1 MATTTELPR
10 DVPAQGHFRATE
22 SFAKTGRTLPVLA
35 LTALLATGQMYT
47 PIPMFGP
54 MQETWGVGPGAM
66 TWIVSA
72 FAFGYAG
79 GFVLFGPMSDR
90 FGQRRVLIAGMLA
103 AGLVTLLTAFAPAIE
118 TALILRVLQGLA
130 VGSLPPALMAYLGT
144 RLQPRHRAVGITT
157 AVTGFLAATVVGQ
170 LAAQT
175 ANLYVGWQWVFIGSA
190 AAFGLLAIAL
200 GRIML
205 PDCPGSGAP
214 LRSSYAA
221 IPGVLRIGALL
232 PYLAAGAL
240 AMAAMVG
247 VYTGIE
253 LTGLVTGTGE
263 LLGLRASALPVML
276 ALPLIA
282 IPVARLARPAQMVL
296 GTSVAAAAMV
306 VAALT
311 GAHAIAVAILLAVM
325 VGGIGLVAPAVTQV
339 AGDTGAEHRAAAS
352 SVAMF
357 SFYIGATIGPL
368 IASAAARH
376 GFEALS
382 WTLAAMLALAAGL
395 VLWGRR
401 LG

>member
-1 MATTTELPR
+1 MPTTTAVPR
-10 DVPAQGHFRATE
+10 DVPAQMPTRVE
-22 SFAKTGRTLPVLA
+22 SPYAKTGRTLPILA

-54 MQETWGVGPGAM
+54 MQDTWGVGAGAM
-66 TWIVSA
+66 TWIISA

-90 FGQRRVLIAGMLA
+90 FGQRRMIVTGMIA
-103 AGLVTLLTAFAPAIE
+103 AGLVTILTAFAPTIE
-118 TALILRVLQGLA
+118 TALVLRVLQGLA

-175 ANLYVGWQWVFIGSA
+175 ATLYVGWQWVFIGSA
-190 AAFGLLAIAL
+190 VAFGLLAVAL
-200 GRIML
+200 RRIML
-205 PDCPGSGAP
+205 PDRPGSGAP

-276 ALPLIA
+276 ALPFIA

-306 VAALT
+306 VAAFA
-311 GAHAIAVAILLAVM
+311 GAHVV
-325 VGGIGLVAPAVTQV
+325 
-339 AGDTGAEHRAAAS
+339 DRK
-352 SVAMF
+352 SV
-357 SFYIGATIGPL
+357 
-368 IASAAARH
+368 
-376 GFEALS
+376 
-382 WTLAAMLALAAGL
+382 
-395 VLWGRR
+395 V
-401 LG
+401 